1 MRLGR
6 RGVQALRVVKS
17 ILFLIMGF
25 LAGLIAV
32 SLYGISTEPKPL
44 TCVYLNVTS
53 TGDSGADVY
62 IWGVGRQTLV
72 VRDSIYTVSVRVRGF
87 LTFPISI
94 PEPPHNRVLV
104 LSTKCNPYLQVSLV
118 FPNGTAIQGNPR
130 PINDQ

>member
-1 MRLGR
+1 MSRK
-6 RGVQALRVVKS
+6 VVKALAVVKS
-17 ILFLIMGF
+17 ALFLVLGVLI
-25 LAGLIAV
+25 GLI
-32 SLYGISTEPKPL
+32 GISVLGMLSEPHHFA
-44 TCVYLNVTS
+44 CVYLNAT
-53 TGDSGADVY
+53 TGDSGGSIV
-62 IWGVGRQTLV
+62 IMGMGNQTLV
-72 VRDSIYTVSVRVRGF
+72 VRDNIYTVPVRIRGF